1 MEKDNLSNSELDVIL
16 DYQNLS
22 LEEIIVEIKN
32 LIESNNPFLVTKNV
46 NDLKSI
52 FYSTLSNEIKKSR
65 EIDEKS
71 KELDRIESLF
81 KTALNDFKDK
91 RKKFREKK
99 EKEEKKNLVL
109 KEKLL
114 SEIDELLKEEESLK
128 ITFDKFKIIQKN
140 WREIGHVPIAKSDH
154 IWKSYNHKVELFY
167 DFIKI
172 NNELRDI
179 DFKKNYDQKIKIC
192 LQAEDLV
199 NEKSINKIHLKLQ
212 ELHNFWK
219 TIGPVKKELRDEVW
233 DRFKEI
239 TKKLNKKRN
248 DFFIT
253 IKKEDLLKFN
263 QKKSICNDIDKL
275 SDSINP
281 THESWQDAT
290 KKCQDLEV
298 KWKEIGKLNFENNK
312 KSWDIFRKS
321 LSNFYN
327 SKNLFYKLRKKEN
340 QKKLEKKLNLCIE
353 AEALKDSK
361 NWKETSKKI
370 INLQK
375 EWSKIGYTFSN
386 NSQDFWKRFNNT
398 CNHFFKEKNKYLKE
412 QKKIKNKKL
421 NTKLNLLERL
431 KSLEIDKKTKDETI
445 KILKRYTK
453 EWIHVGQ
460 VTAEDKAINN
470 DFSKLTKQLYKKIGV
485 DSKIIEKE
493 AFIDKIKL
501 LKNNKSA
508 ILDEKKS
515 LIQKIQVIEDEIIQY
530 ENNISFFKNN
540 QDTAQLLQETN
551 QKIINLKNKIEDYK
565 KKIEAINN
573 L

>member
-1 MEKDNLSNSELDVIL
+1 M
-16 DYQNLS
+16 
-22 LEEIIVEIKN
+22 
-32 LIESNNPFLVTKNV
+32 
-46 NDLKSI
+46 
-52 FYSTLSNEIKKSR
+52 
-65 EIDEKS
+65 
-71 KELDRIESLF
+71 
-81 KTALNDFKDK
+81 
-91 RKKFREKK
+91 
-99 EKEEKKNLVL
+99 
-109 KEKLL
+109 
-114 SEIDELLKEEESLK
+114 
-128 ITFDKFKIIQKN
+128 
-140 WREIGHVPIAKSDH
+140 REIGHVPIAKSDH

-233 DRFKEI
+233 ERFKEI

-421 NTKLNLLERL
+421 NTKLNLLE
-431 KSLEIDKKTKDETI
+431 SP
-445 KILKRYTK
+445 
-453 EWIHVGQ
+453 
-460 VTAEDKAINN
+460 
-470 DFSKLTKQLYKKIGV
+470 
-485 DSKIIEKE
+485 
-493 AFIDKIKL
+493 
-501 LKNNKSA
+501 
-508 ILDEKKS
+508 
-515 LIQKIQVIEDEIIQY
+515 
-530 ENNISFFKNN
+530 
-540 QDTAQLLQETN
+540 
-551 QKIINLKNKIEDYK
+551 
-565 KKIEAINN
+565 
-573 L
+573 

>member
-1 MEKDNLSNSELDVIL
+1 MEKDNLSNSETDVIL

-32 LIESNNPFLVTKNV
+32 LIETNNPLLVIKNV

-52 FYSTLSNEIKKSR
+52 FYSKLSNEIKKNC
-65 EIDEKS
+65 ENDEKS

-81 KTALNDFKDK
+81 KTALNEFKDE
-91 RKKFREKK
+91 RKKIRDKK
-99 EKEEKKNLVL
+99 EREEKKNLVF

-114 SEIDELLKEEESLK
+114 SEIDALLKEEESLK
-128 ITFDKFKIIQKN
+128 ITFEKFKTIQKS
-140 WREIGHVPIAKSDH
+140 WREVGHVPIAKSDH

-192 LQAEDLV
+192 LQAEELF

-212 ELHNFWK
+212 ELHNYWK

-233 DRFKEI
+233 DRFKKI
-239 TKKLNKKRN
+239 TKELNKKRN
-248 DFFIT
+248 DFFLT
-253 IKKEDLLKFN
+253 KKKEDLVKFN
-263 QKKSICNDIDKL
+263 QKKTICNDIDKL
-275 SDSINP
+275 SSSINP

-312 KSWDIFRKS
+312 KSWKIFRKS

-327 SKNLFYKLRKKEN
+327 SKNLFYKLRKNEN

-353 AEALKDSK
+353 VEALKDSK
-361 NWKETSKKI
+361 DWKETSKKI

-386 NSQDFWKRFNNT
+386 NSKDVWKRFNNT
-398 CNHFFKEKNKYLKE
+398 CNHFFKEKNKYFKE
-412 QKKIKNKKL
+412 QQKIKNKKL
-421 NTKLNLLERL
+421 NTKLNILERL
-431 KSLEIDKKTKDETI
+431 KSLEIDKKTKDDTI

-460 VTAEDKAINN
+460 VTGGDKAMNN
-470 DFSKLTKQLYKKIGV
+470 DFTKLTKQLYKKIGV

-493 AFIDKIKL
+493 AFIDKIEL

-515 LIQKIQVIEDEIIQY
+515 LIQKIQLIEDEIIQY
-530 ENNISFFKNN
+530 ENNISFFKTN
-540 QDTAQLLQETN
+540 QDTAKLLQETN

-565 KKIEAINN
+565 KKIDAINN

>member
-52 FYSTLSNEIKKSR
+52 FYSKLSNEIKKSR

-99 EKEEKKNLVL
+99 EKEEKKNLVF

-114 SEIDELLKEEESLK
+114 SEIDALLKEEESLK
-128 ITFDKFKIIQKN
+128 ITFDKFKTIQKN

-233 DRFKEI
+233 ERFKEI

-253 IKKEDLLKFN
+253 IKKEDLAKFN

-275 SDSINP
+275 SDTINP

-290 KKCQDLEV
+290 KKCNDLEV

-321 LSNFYN
+321 LSNFNN

-386 NSQDFWKRFNNT
+386 NSKDVWKRFNNT
-398 CNHFFKEKNKYLKE
+398 CNHFFKEKNKYFKE
-412 QKKIKNKKL
+412 QQKIKNKKL
-421 NTKLNLLERL
+421 NAKLNLLERL

-453 EWIHVGQ
+453 EWIHIGQ
-460 VTAEDKAINN
+460 VRGEDKAMNN

-540 QDTAQLLQETN
+540 KDTAQLLQETN